1 MNLIP
6 TALADAPAAAAAAPT
21 SQASPWSTV
30 IMLVVFFAIFYFLL
44 IRPQSKKAK
53 AQRAML
59 SNLGKGDEVVTA
71 SGIMGKITEIQD
83 TSVTVEI
90 ASNVNIQLQK
100 GAISS
105 VLPKGSVKL

>member
-1 MNLIP
+1 MSLIP
-6 TALADAPAAAAAAPT
+6 TAFAAAPAAAT
-21 SQASPWSTV
+21 SSQASPWSTV

-59 SNLGKGDEVVTA
+59 ANLGKGDEVATS
-71 SGIMGKITEIQD
+71 SGIMGKIVDIAD
-83 TSVTVEI
+83 TSVTLEI

>member
-6 TALADAPAAAAAAPT
+6 TALADAPAAAAAPT
-21 SQASPWSTV
+21 QGSPWSSV
-30 IMLVVFFAIFYFLL
+30 IILLVFVVIFYFLL
-44 IRPQSKKAK
+44 IRPQSKRAK
-53 AQRAML
+53 AQKAML
-59 SNLGKGDEVVTA
+59 ANLGKGDEVVTS
-71 SGIMGKITEIQD
+71 SGIMGKIVDIQD
-83 TSVTVEI
+83 TSITVEI